1 MSKNFNPALGDFD
14 KFIEEHSGL
23 VKHIVNKGFRT
34 KLKYLQAETSDD
46 LLQIGYIGLI
56 HAYNRY
62 DPNKNTKFSSFAYS
76 TIRGFIAKYLR
87 DTSSYASGIKFSS
100 ATNEIFFKLQKMED
114 AEITVDFVKE
124 KFGCGERLAKRV
136 IERSW
141 FQRLD
146 DVNVR
151 LGEDEEGERLGSLI
165 ERIADEADYSVVHVS
180 EFMNYLSD
188 FERSVL
194 KLRMEEKTQEEIA
207 RQLGV
212 YQMKIS
218 RALETIAKKYLYNQK
233 EVIQ

>member
-14 KFIEEHSGL
+14 KFIEDHSGL
-23 VKHIVNKGFRT
+23 VKHIVNKGFGT
-34 KLKYLQAETSDD
+34 KLKYLRAETSDD

-62 DPNKNTKFSSFAYS
+62 DPNKNIKFSSFAYS
-76 TIRGFIAKYLR
+76 TIRGTILKYLR

-100 ATNEIFFKLQKMED
+100 ATNEIFYKLQKMED
-114 AEITVDFVKE
+114 AEITVDYVKE
-124 KFGCGERLAKRV
+124 KFGCGDRLAKRV
-136 IERSW
+136 VERAL

-146 DVNVR
+146 DINVKM
-151 LGEDEEGERLGSLI
+151 GEDEEGERLGSLL
-165 ERIADEADYSVVHVS
+165 ERVADEADYSVAYVS
-180 EFMNYLSD
+180 EFMDYLSD

-218 RALETIAKKYLYNQK
+218 RVLETIAKKYVYNQK
-233 EVIQ
+233 EVLQ